1 MSFFTGS
8 LTLHHW
14 QQLAKPHLATI
25 LDPHPGVVT
34 KGFCPLPQD
43 AIYRLSDMEEDEADD
58 QRGSAVL
65 EKGASEKG
73 KEEDDEEEEGG
84 ITFKVRSSSTP
95 DERRDR
101 KHTGSPLPV
110 PPITPNTL
118 TAPKGDMSSHSPVT
132 CPEKSSQSSQPI
144 PGACATMVQPQS
156 QICTSTSTA
165 TSSSGIYFLNPSLN
179 MQNSTRTVFLKKC
192 NYLPFSPQSRQV
204 PEFNLLHLYFHNLPN
219 PTPQ

>member
-1 MSFFTGS
+1 MVTAFKGGLIFKNKKTPLLIRQTSFFTGS

-34 KGFCPLPQD
+34 KGFCPLAQD
-43 AIYRLSDMEEDEADD
+43 AIYHLSDMEEDEAVD

-84 ITFKVRSSSTP
+84 ITFKVHSSSTSTP

-101 KHTGSPLPV
+101 KHAVSPLPV
-110 PPITPNTL
+110 PPLTPNTL

-132 CPEKSSQSSQPI
+132 YPEKSSQSSQPI

-165 TSSSGIYFLNPSLN
+165 TSSSGIYFLNPSLD
-179 MQNSTRTVFLKKC
+179 MQNSTRTF
-192 NYLPFSPQSRQV
+192 F
-204 PEFNLLHLYFHNLPN
+204 F
-219 PTPQ
+219 

>member
-1 MSFFTGS
+1 
-8 LTLHHW
+8 
-14 QQLAKPHLATI
+14 
-25 LDPHPGVVT
+25 
-34 KGFCPLPQD
+34 
-43 AIYRLSDMEEDEADD
+43 MEEDEADD

-73 KEEDDEEEEGG
+73 KEEEDDEEEEGG

-101 KHTGSPLPV
+101 KHAVSPLPV
-110 PPITPNTL
+110 PPLTPSAL

-132 CPEKSSQSSQPI
+132 RPEKSSQSSQPI

-165 TSSSGIYFLNPSLN
+165 TSSSGIYFHNPSLD
-179 MQNSTRTVFLKKC
+179 MQNSTRTVF
-192 NYLPFSPQSRQV
+192 
-204 PEFNLLHLYFHNLPN
+204 
-219 PTPQ
+219 

>member
-1 MSFFTGS
+1 M
-8 LTLHHW
+8 
-14 QQLAKPHLATI
+14 
-25 LDPHPGVVT
+25 VT

-58 QRGSAVL
+58 QGGSAVL

-73 KEEDDEEEEGG
+73 KEEEDDEEEEGG

-101 KHTGSPLPV
+101 KQAASPLAV
-110 PPITPNTL
+110 PPLTPNTL
-118 TAPKGDMSSHSPVT
+118 TAPTGSRSSHSLVT

-144 PGACATMVQPQS
+144 PGACATTVQPQS

-165 TSSSGIYFLNPSLN
+165 ASSSGIYFLNPSLF
-179 MQNSTRTVFLKKC
+179 MQNSARTVF
-192 NYLPFSPQSRQV
+192 F
-204 PEFNLLHLYFHNLPN
+204 
-219 PTPQ
+219 

>member
-1 MSFFTGS
+1 
-8 LTLHHW
+8 
-14 QQLAKPHLATI
+14 
-25 LDPHPGVVT
+25 
-34 KGFCPLPQD
+34 
-43 AIYRLSDMEEDEADD
+43 MEEDEADD

-101 KHTGSPLPV
+101 KHAVSPLPV

-165 TSSSGIYFLNPSLN
+165 TSSSGIYFLNPSLD
-179 MQNSTRTVFLKKC
+179 MQNSTRTVYFKVSLFAVQSTIRASARVQ
-192 NYLPFSPQSRQV
+192 PSPLILSQPAES
-204 PEFNLLHLYFHNLPN
+204 Y
-219 PTPQ
+219 TPVTSHRSL